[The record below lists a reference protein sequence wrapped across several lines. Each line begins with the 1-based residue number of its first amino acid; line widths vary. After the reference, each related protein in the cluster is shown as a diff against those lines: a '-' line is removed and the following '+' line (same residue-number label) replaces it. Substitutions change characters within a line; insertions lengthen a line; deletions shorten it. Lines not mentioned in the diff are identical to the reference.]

1 MQTLFAILTV
11 LLDVAALWSIWRSP
25 VHARKAKTFWT
36 IAVILLPIIGALG
49 WLTLGRERRR
59 PPSPDDGHP

>member
-1 MQTLFAILTV
+1 MRTLLTIVTV
-11 LLDVAALWSIWRSP
+11 LLDAAALWSIWRSP
-25 VHARKAKTFWT
+25 MHARKAKTFWT

-59 PPSPDDGHP
+59 PSSTDDSLP

>member
-1 MQTLFAILTV
+1 MPTLFTLLAV
-11 LLDVAALWSIWRSP
+11 LMDVAALWSIWRSP

-36 IAVILLPIIGALG
+36 IAVILLPIFGALG

-59 PPSPDDGHP
+59 PPSPDDSQP